1 VTLRAILFVAIGMF
15 SLAGAMFNWDWFMND
30 RRAAFFVSVFG
41 RTGARVF
48 YALLGIALIG
58 IGILFGLGRV

>member
-1 VTLRAILFVAIGMF
+1 MF